1 MSEPDLMYGVEDD
14 TSDAAL
20 ELSIDL
26 TDESFMEDH
35 VIILS
40 SSQARLAARA
50 LAAYSPILELA
61 PATYI
66 WNCETNPMADDPA
79 PA

>member
-14 TSDAAL
+14 TADAAL

-40 SSQARLAARA
+40 STQARLAVRA
-50 LAAYSPILELA
+50 LVAYSSFLKLA
-61 PATYI
+61 PATHI
-66 WNCETNPMADDPA
+66 WNCETNPMADDTPT
-79 PA
+79 